1 MVKFTTETMSKI
13 MSQPQNIRNISVIAH
28 VDHGKTTLTDSL
40 IAKAGIISQ
49 EKAGGT
55 CWTHLRKDEKER
67 GVTIKSTGVSLCYEY
82 DAENNNQKDQFLINL
97 IDSPGHVDFSS
108 EVTAALRSTDGAIVV
123 VDCTEGVCVQT
134 DTVLRQAMSE
144 KIHPVLM
151 INKVDRNILEL
162 QEDGEAIYQRFVKVI
177 DLVNVTVSAYEHPD
191 MGDLTLHPSLGNVAF
206 GAGKDCWGFTLTKFA
221 RLYSQKFGISEAKL
235 REKLWGDNYFDQE
248 TEKWTTDPVSAS
260 GKPLARGFVKF
271 IMQPII
277 KLTKTI
283 MEGTSEQ
290 IEKAITQMGIQL
302 TKQEKE
308 QTGKQLLK
316 TTFSRWINCADC
328 LLEMCILQLPSP
340 KVAQKYRTSY
350 LYEGPQDDICAQA
363 IRDCDAK
370 GPLMM
375 YVSKMVPSQDK
386 GRFYAFGRVFSGTV
400 YPGQKVRI
408 MGPNYKP
415 GSKEDV
421 AVKAVQKAGLLIGR
435 DFEALSEVPCGNTVC
450 LAGVDQY
457 ILKTGTITDCE
468 DAHNIRIMKYS
479 VSPVVRVAVEA
490 KKASDLP
497 KLIEGLNKLAK
508 SDPIVQIYREES
520 GQHIVAGTG
529 ELHIE
534 ICLKDLEE
542 DFAQCEIKKSDPV
555 VTYKEAITEKSS
567 QICLAKSTN
576 KLNRLYC
583 QAEPLH
589 NDLCDLIEK
598 GELGP
603 KSEPKERTSKLVNT
617 FGWEKEDAER
627 IWTFGPENV
636 GANVLVDMTTGV
648 QYMGEIKDGM
658 KSAFQ
663 WATAEGVLAEESM
676 RRFRM
681 NIMDAEIHSDP
692 VHRGS
697 VQIISAARRVYYA
710 CELTSQPCLQ
720 EPTFLTEITAPSS
733 ALSGV
738 YQCLNQRRGEIF
750 EEEIMSGTALT
761 LVKAYLPV
769 AESFG
774 FTGHLRSLTG
784 GKAFPQCV
792 FSHWSDLN
800 GDPLDKSSKAY
811 EIVSAIR
818 KRKGL
823 KEEIPE
829 LSNYLDKL

>member
-1 MVKFTTETMSKI
+1 MVKFTVETMSQI
-13 MSQPQNIRNISVIAH
+13 MSKPQNIRNISVIAH

-82 DAENNNQKDQFLINL
+82 DAENNNQKDQYLINL

-123 VDCTEGVCVQT
+123 VDCIELACVQT
-134 DTVLRQAMSE
+134 ETVLRQAMSE

-151 INKVDRNILEL
+151 MNKFDRCLLEL

-177 DLVNVTVSAYEHPD
+177 DQVNVTISAYEHPD

-221 RLYSQKFGISEAKL
+221 RLYSQKFGISETKL
-235 REKLWGDNYFDQE
+235 REKLWGDNYFDPE
-248 TEKWTTDPVSAS
+248 TSKWTTEPVSAS
-260 GKPLARGFVKF
+260 GKPLERGFVKF
-271 IMQPII
+271 IINPII

-283 MEGTSEQ
+283 MEGNSEQ
-290 IEKAITQMGIQL
+290 IDKAIAQVNVQL
-302 TKQEKE
+302 TKQERE
-308 QTGKQLLK
+308 HTGKALLK
-316 TTFSRWINCADC
+316 SVFSKWINCADC

-340 KVAQKYRTSY
+340 KVAQRYRAAY
-350 LYEGPQDDICAQA
+350 LYEGPQDDVCAQA

-400 YPGQKVRI
+400 FPGQKVRI

-415 GSKEDV
+415 GSKDDI
-421 AVKAVQKAGLLIGR
+421 AVKNVQKAGLLIGR

-457 ILKTGTITDCE
+457 LVKTGTISDYDE
-468 DAHNIRIMKYS
+468 AHNMRTMKYS
-479 VSPVVRVAVEA
+479 VSPVVRVAVEP

-497 KLIEGLNKLAK
+497 KLIEGLTKLAK
-508 SDPIVQIYREES
+508 SDPIVQITKEEN

-542 DFAQCEIKKSDPV
+542 DFAQCEIKVSEPV
-555 VTYKEAITEKSS
+555 VTYKETIKEKSS

-576 KLNRLYC
+576 KLNRIYC
-583 QAEPLH
+583 QAEPLD
-589 NDLCDLIEK
+589 NVLCDLIEK
-598 GELGP
+598 GEVGP
-603 KSEPKERTSKLVNT
+603 TSEPRERTTKLVST
-617 FGWEKEDAER
+617 FGWDKEDAER
-627 IWTFGPENV
+627 IWAFGPENV
-636 GANVLVDMTTGV
+636 GANMLVDMTKGV
-648 QYMGEIKDGM
+648 QYMNEIRDNM

-663 WATAEGVLAEESM
+663 WATVEGALAEESM
-676 RRFRM
+676 RKIRF
-681 NIMDAEIHSDP
+681 NIMDAEIHSDA

-720 EPTFLTEITAPSS
+720 EPTFLAEITAPSS
-733 ALSGV
+733 ALGGI
-738 YQCLNQRRGEIF
+738 YTCLNQRRGQIF
-750 EEEIMSGTALT
+750 EEEVMSGSALT

-774 FTGHLRSLTG
+774 FTAHLRSLTG

-800 GDPLDKSSKAY
+800 GDPLDKTSKAY

-823 KEEIPE
+823 KEEIPD
-829 LSNYLDKL
+829 LSNFLDKL